1 MPNNKLYPA
10 FFRSIRI
17 IIKAAPTELSHLIV
31 LTLISGAAP
40 AVTLFFNKVIID
52 EASRLLRQGLIANA
66 INLIQKEPLLLWSIG
81 GLILLNLLSE
91 SMNTITHFVFCS
103 LQDRIQGFVEERV
116 LYKVANF
123 EDIALFETPELL
135 NLVQLAKKGVMRL
148 QQLSFILITT
158 LNGLFSFVPAVLL
171 SGSIVWWVPVILF
184 TSVSP
189 SVYVELKYQKQS
201 WRVEQSQAG
210 IAREMNLYKD
220 VLMGEAY
227 AKELR
232 LFRLQSFLL
241 ERWHNLFWQMFHAMQ
256 RVRQQGTILILA
268 ASLLSGLGAAV
279 SYIYVVL
286 GALNGFY
293 TLGDLA
299 LYTGLILQARR
310 SLFLLINNSSD
321 LYDIVLGTSPIFQI
335 LELKSQ
341 LRSSLPI
348 TDAVSETSN
357 KKGSQTPSK
366 KQVLKNLSGIQIN
379 HLSFCYPASNKK
391 VIDNIS
397 LKIQPNEMIA
407 LVGENGAGKT
417 TLAKLLCRL
426 YDPTSGN
433 ILWNGQDVRELDL
446 DELRSRIAVVMQD
459 YARFPATVREN
470 ISFGYL
476 PLLHDDSALKQVIQE
491 VGITKMISHLPQG
504 LETPLGKQL
513 EGGVDLSGGQWQK
526 IALAR
531 SLMRLFAAELLIFDE
546 PTAAL
551 DPKTEYEIYNIFRS
565 IASGRISVIVS
576 HRLALAKLAD
586 RIFVLEN
593 GKIIETGTHDELMAL
608 GEQYYIMFTRQASF
622 YQ

>member
-10 FFRSIRI
+10 FFRSIKI

-407 LVGENGAGKT
+407 LVGENGGGKT

-470 ISFGYL
+470 VSFGYL
-476 PLLHDDSALKQVIQE
+476 PLLHDDFALKQVIQE

-531 SLMRLFAAELLIFDE
+531 SLMRLFTAELLIFDE

-593 GKIIETGTHDELMAL
+593 GKIRDFQKIKHP
-608 GEQYYIMFTRQASF
+608 I
-622 YQ
+622 